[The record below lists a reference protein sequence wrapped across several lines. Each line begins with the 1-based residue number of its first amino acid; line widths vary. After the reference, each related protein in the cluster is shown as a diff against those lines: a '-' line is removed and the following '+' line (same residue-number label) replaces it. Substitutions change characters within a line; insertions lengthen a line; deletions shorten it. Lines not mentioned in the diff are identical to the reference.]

1 MRFLLGGY
9 TKMNGVQKGMV
20 FKVGN
25 NLSTRKG
32 ENRETIVSWLG
43 LSLLVGLAFILFSL
57 FHQPMISQANEPTQE
72 KHFMVYYRAWRDKTM
87 QGVNTTLPDENW
99 LTMHDI
105 PYGIDIVNV
114 FSYVPKGQEALAQPF
129 YDTLKNEY
137 APALHARGV
146 RLVRGIDYSELLK
159 VPYAGTTPTEAE
171 FDAYA
176 KELLTKFVDDL
187 GIDGLDIDMET
198 RPSEKDIVLSNGVIR
213 ALSKYIGPKSGT
225 DRPFLYDTNAEY
237 LPPLQDVSDCF
248 DFLAYQQYGSDDQ
261 RTQRALNNLS
271 PVLNGERFVPGL
283 TFPEEQDRN
292 RWYDTKEPY
301 MESNMYKVARYSY
314 ENNLG
319 GMFLYA
325 LDRDGRT
332 YNEDDLNQIKPSN
345 LLWTKTA
352 IAESKG
358 VSLAEMKAAAQHYL
372 KRISYAN
379 TDLEAQNKAAEA
391 VTQATTLYDVNK
403 DILGGDYG
411 QGISNIY
418 DAELEKGLL
427 AIDLTTLYRALDQ
440 AVTAIEKAESYTPET
455 IQALQTTK
463 ETVATELAGKTYT
476 SAQVTTWQTEV
487 QTALDNLKEKQTQ
500 PLKSV
505 FSIDA
510 GRKYFSV
517 EQLEE
522 LVAKASQ
529 NGYTDVQLILG
540 NDGLRFILDDM
551 SVNVNGK
558 KYNHNRVSKAIQR
571 GNNAYYNDPNGNAL
585 TQKEMD
591 RLLAFA
597 KARNINIIP
606 VINSPGHM
614 DALLVAMEK
623 LAIKNPAF
631 DGSKRTVDLGNQKAV
646 NFTKAIIS
654 KYVAYFSTHS
664 EIFNFGGDE
673 YANDVDTGGWAKLQS
688 SGRYKDFVAYAND
701 LAKIIKDAGMQ
712 PMSFN
717 DGIYYNSDDS
727 FGTFDPEIIISYWT
741 AGWSGYDVAKP
752 EYFVQKG
759 HKIFNTND
767 AWYWVA
773 GNVDSG
779 IYQYDDALANMSKK
793 AFTDVPA
800 GSPNLPIIGSIQCVW
815 YDDPRRD
822 YDFERIYTLMDTFS
836 ENYREYMVV
845 K

>member
-1 MRFLLGGY
+1 M
-9 TKMNGVQKGMV
+9 
-20 FKVGN
+20 
-25 NLSTRKG
+25 
-32 ENRETIVSWLG
+32 
-43 LSLLVGLAFILFSL
+43 
-57 FHQPMISQANEPTQE
+57 
-72 KHFMVYYRAWRDKTM
+72 
-87 QGVNTTLPDENW
+87 
-99 LTMHDI
+99 
-105 PYGIDIVNV
+105 
-114 FSYVPKGQEALAQPF
+114 
-129 YDTLKNEY
+129 
-137 APALHARGV
+137 
-146 RLVRGIDYSELLK
+146 
-159 VPYAGTTPTEAE
+159 
-171 FDAYA
+171 
-176 KELLTKFVDDL
+176 
-187 GIDGLDIDMET
+187 
-198 RPSEKDIVLSNGVIR
+198 
-213 ALSKYIGPKSGT
+213 
-225 DRPFLYDTNAEY
+225 
-237 LPPLQDVSDCF
+237 
-248 DFLAYQQYGSDDQ
+248 
-261 RTQRALNNLS
+261 
-271 PVLNGERFVPGL
+271 
-283 TFPEEQDRN
+283 
-292 RWYDTKEPY
+292 
-301 MESNMYKVARYSY
+301 
-314 ENNLG
+314 
-319 GMFLYA
+319 
-325 LDRDGRT
+325 
-332 YNEDDLNQIKPSN
+332 
-345 LLWTKTA
+345 
-352 IAESKG
+352 
-358 VSLAEMKAAAQHYL
+358 
-372 KRISYAN
+372 
-379 TDLEAQNKAAEA
+379 
-391 VTQATTLYDVNK
+391 
-403 DILGGDYG
+403 
-411 QGISNIY
+411 
-418 DAELEKGLL
+418 
-427 AIDLTTLYRALDQ
+427 
-440 AVTAIEKAESYTPET
+440 
-455 IQALQTTK
+455 
-463 ETVATELAGKTYT
+463 
-476 SAQVTTWQTEV
+476 TTWQTEV

-654 KYVAYFSTHS
+654 KYVAYFSAHS

-759 HKIFNTND
+759 HKIFNTNY

-815 YDDPRRD
+815 YDDPSRD